1 MIPHKSQ
8 RAVISRMILVMH
20 KPQQSRQ
27 GTRLIEDNRHVGHR
41 PWLED
46 KIVRP
51 AEAKFNELLE
61 RRTKQLRVE
70 NV

>member
-1 MIPHKSQ
+1 MLAYPS
-8 RAVISRMILVMH
+8 VD
-20 KPQQSRQ
+20 
-27 GTRLIEDNRHVGHR
+27 RLIDL
-41 PWLED
+41 LED

-61 RRTKQLRVE
+61 RRTNQLRVE